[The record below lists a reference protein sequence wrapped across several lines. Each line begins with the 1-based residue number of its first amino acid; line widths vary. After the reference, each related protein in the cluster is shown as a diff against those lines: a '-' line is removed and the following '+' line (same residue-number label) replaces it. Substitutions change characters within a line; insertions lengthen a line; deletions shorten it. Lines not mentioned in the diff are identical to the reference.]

1 MRARIITSSAILLL
15 IVSAVVAITPGA
27 ADDAADQ
34 RLSELETRVA
44 ALETRVA
51 EPDESTS
58 SSTSSQQN
66 NVSSSSSN
74 SSNSSNNAYT
84 ASFSGNGDREIEIEI
99 DDEGTYQVTATTTS
113 VFSSNLENDAGESL
127 PGFAI
132 ETEDA
137 ETVTRSGSLEPGAYV
152 LRVSATATWNVTIVL
167 IAS

>member
-1 MRARIITSSAILLL
+1 MRARILTAVAAMLL
-15 IVSAVVAITPGA
+15 IVAAVAAITPSV

-34 RLSELETRVA
+34 RLGDLETRVA

-51 EPDESTS
+51 EPDESMS

-66 NVSSSSSN
+66 NVSSS

-167 IAS
+167 IVS

>member
-51 EPDESTS
+51 EPDESMS

-66 NVSSSSSN
+66 NVSSS

-127 PGFAI
+127 PGFAM
-132 ETEDA
+132 ETDDG
-137 ETVTRSGSLEPGAYV
+137 ETVTRSGSLEAGVYI
-152 LRVSATATWNVTIVL
+152 LRVSATSTWNVTIVL
-167 IAS
+167 ITS

>member
-1 MRARIITSSAILLL
+1 MRARILTAVAAMLL
-15 IVSAVVAITPGA
+15 IVAAVAAITPGV

-34 RLSELETRVA
+34 RLGDLETRVA

-51 EPDESTS
+51 EPAESTS

-74 SSNSSNNAYT
+74 SSNNAYT
-84 ASFSGNGDREIEIEI
+84 ASFSGNGDREIELEI
-99 DDEGTYQVTATTTS
+99 DDEGTYQMTATTTS
-113 VFSSNLENDAGESL
+113 VFSADLEDAAGESL

>member
-1 MRARIITSSAILLL
+1 MRARILTAVAAVFL
-15 IVSAVVAITPGA
+15 IVTAVAAITPGV

-34 RLSELETRVA
+34 RLGDLETRVA

-51 EPDESTS
+51 EPDEPT

-66 NVSSSSSN
+66 NVSSS

-113 VFSSNLENDAGESL
+113 AFSADLENGTGELL

-137 ETVTRSGSLEPGAYV
+137 ETVTRTGSLEPGAYV